1 ARRTHST
8 IAANKG
14 RDFAPASFPG
24 AANGLFYDLTSVGK
38 AGATHDSLGAHFNRF
53 GDRRLIDE
61 RHRTGTGKKR
71 STRYVD
77 RSNRKN
83 TTGAGSDRRRRPAV
97 RGDWLRRLLAYQ
109 APPSEVR
116 LNATIDDRKIIG
128 RRVYD
133 SESVGDRT
141 RVDHAP
147 STICSTL

>member
-1 ARRTHST
+1 SAATTASRASSPRANRSSARLCGESIENGCIQSPVMLFTSLVASLVMSLVTNLARRTHST

-71 STRYVD
+71 STR
-77 RSNRKN
+77 
-83 TTGAGSDRRRRPAV
+83 
-97 RGDWLRRLLAYQ
+97 
-109 APPSEVR
+109 
-116 LNATIDDRKIIG
+116 
-128 RRVYD
+128 
-133 SESVGDRT
+133 
-141 RVDHAP
+141 
-147 STICSTL
+147 